1 MLSRKFPEN
10 LTSAKIEIIIRKES
24 LDSFQ
29 RILRRFERL
38 ERWEK

>member
-10 LTSAKIEIIIRKES
+10 LTSAKIEFVIRKGS
-24 LDSFQ
+24 LDFFQ

-38 ERWEK
+38 EKWEK